1 MRQDT
6 LLSLPPQGY
15 AGHFACKQWIRT
27 QVLLFARQ
35 VSFLLNHAPQPLYPA
50 ASIVLLYM
58 EMEK

>member
-6 LLSLPPQGY
+6 LLSPPPQGC
-15 AGHFACKQWIRT
+15 AGHFACEQWIRT
-27 QVLLFARQ
+27 QVLVFAQQ
-35 VSFLLNHAPQPLYPA
+35 VFFLPNHAPQPLYPA